1 MTFWTENDLSAERAK
16 HKKSLIVYA
25 LVAIVW
31 LAASVVILV
40 LSKNKNY
47 VPFMIADMVVGTLFG
62 WFSVWFFS
70 NPFHDA
76 RKRIALYGVMT
87 VSRTEEEI
95 GKVVSVG
102 EITKDGLPLIG
113 VTLEKNGEERKIY
126 LLPRY
131 LGLIE
136 VGKTYKFTV
145 RYNVATECG
154 VTDE

>member
-1 MTFWTENDLSAERAK
+1 MTLWTENDLSAARAG

-25 LVAIVW
+25 LVAAVW
-31 LAASVVILV
+31 LGASVVILV

-47 VPFMIADMVVGTLFG
+47 VPFMIADMVFGTLFS

-70 NPFHDA
+70 NPFHDGK
-76 RKRIALYGVMT
+76 KRIALYGFMAA
-87 VSRTEEEI
+87 SLAEEES
-95 GKVVSVG
+95 GKVVSVSD
-102 EITKDGLPLIG
+102 ITKDGLPLIG
-113 VTLEKNGEERKIY
+113 VTLEKGDNERKIY
-126 LLPRY
+126 VLPRY
-131 LGLIE
+131 ADLIE